1 MFDEIITVLR
11 VVLGLSTLG
20 VLNTIKLV
28 KGLYW
33 STYTQVW
40 DVNLH
45 IANSFAPELDPK
57 KVIRPGK
64 PGANGT
70 PFPHSPKSLTDFN

>member
-1 MFDEIITVLR
+1 MFDAIITVVR
-11 VVLGLSTLG
+11 VALGLSVLV
-20 VLNTIKLV
+20 VLNTIKLI

-33 STYTQVW
+33 STYAQIW
-40 DVNLH
+40 DINLH

-57 KVIRPGK
+57 KVIRPGR

-70 PFPHSPKSLTDFN
+70 PFPYSPKSFTD